1 MTTNANDYQAAELV
15 AVGKAESMILGEKEF
30 YVADT
35 IWLFPTFLRDSE
47 IVWSAHGESA
57 D

>member
-1 MTTNANDYQAAELV
+1 MTTNANDYQAAEVV
-15 AVGKAESMILGEKEF
+15 AVGKAESMILGEKYF

-35 IWLFPTFLRDSE
+35 IWLLPTFLRDSE

>member
-15 AVGKAESMILGEKEF
+15 AVGKAESMILGEKYLF
-30 YVADT
+30 IMDT
-35 IWLFPTFLRDSE
+35 LWLTPVFLRDNEVEWYADS
-47 IVWSAHGESA
+47 ESA